1 MAVVT
6 LGWIFTRTFL
16 LSYVLANSF
25 LGFSM
30 RDNLRHAVAAT
41 LLIIWGRIARTPFVS
56 IVTVLVTYLNNVLPM
71 SNAVYVGSRVTKPLI
86 VDCRGLA
93 PTFTSLSGP

>member
-1 MAVVT
+1 MNLLSVLLNIAFRSMAGFILSGGAKSKVILLFVIAVVT
-6 LGWIFTRTFL
+6 LGCIFTPTFL

-41 LLIIWGRIARTPFVS
+41 LLII
-56 IVTVLVTYLNNVLPM
+56 
-71 SNAVYVGSRVTKPLI
+71 
-86 VDCRGLA
+86 
-93 PTFTSLSGP
+93 